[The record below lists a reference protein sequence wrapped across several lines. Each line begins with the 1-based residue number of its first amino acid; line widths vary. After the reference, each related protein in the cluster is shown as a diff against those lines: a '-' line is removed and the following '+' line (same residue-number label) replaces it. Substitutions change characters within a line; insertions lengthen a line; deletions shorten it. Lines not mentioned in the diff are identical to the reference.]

1 MGLGKTYERN
11 EQAGSRLTIHTSHE
25 TKLVIQVQNSRIK
38 LIAGD
43 QVCWLFH
50 RNAIVN
56 CQLHSVDKQGNLFQS
71 WNPNDEF
78 DRIWYLG
85 RSDKQEVGFNTQMS
99 GAELPIHSEPIAVFG
114 SYV

>member
-11 EQAGSRLTIHTSHE
+11 EQAGSRLTKHTRHE
-25 TKLVIQVQNSRIK
+25 SKPVNPRPEFRIK
-38 LIAGD
+38 LIVGD

-78 DRIWYLG
+78 DRKSCLG
-85 RSDKQEVGFNTQMS
+85 RSDKQEVGFKTQMS
-99 GAELPIHSEPIAVFG
+99 RAELPIHSEPIAVFG
-114 SYV
+114 WYV